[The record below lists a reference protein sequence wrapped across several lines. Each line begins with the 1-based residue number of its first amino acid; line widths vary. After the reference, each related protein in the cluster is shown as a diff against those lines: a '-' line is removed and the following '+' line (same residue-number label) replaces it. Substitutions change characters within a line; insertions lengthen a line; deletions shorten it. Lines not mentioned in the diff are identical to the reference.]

1 MKTLNFDFVIIGG
14 GLAGLYSANYASN
27 FGSVALLTKSTLD
40 ISNSYWAQGGIAAAI
55 GKDDNTS
62 FHFDDTMTAGRG
74 LCDSSAVKILVE
86 EGKERILELLKS
98 GVPFDMTSDGPALG
112 LEGGHSMRRI
122 LHAAGDSTGK
132 EVVKYFTEI
141 VKKNNNIKIFE
152 NTYVFE
158 LLVDDLRCGG
168 LYALNNING
177 KNFLFLSSNI
187 IIAAGGASGI
197 FSRTTN
203 PNTST
208 GDGIALAYNAGARI
222 ADMEF
227 IQFHPTSFYSESG
240 DTFLIS
246 EAVRGEGAY
255 LVNEDGLRFMKKLD
269 PLAELAP
276 RDVVA
281 SSIFKEIESTG
292 NKCVYLK
299 LDHLN
304 AEKIKNRFSFIYNHA
319 LDYGVD
325 ITKNLIPV
333 APAAHYMIG
342 GIKTGLNGETNIKGL
357 FACGEVA
364 STGVHG
370 ANRLASNSLLECIVF
385 GKRTVDA
392 ARIEKGNQKALDFP
406 PKKIFIEKENEN
418 IYRAIKKR
426 VAEIMTGKVGIL
438 RNEESL
444 REAYSEVEN
453 FSSKYNFIEDEFYS
467 KKLHDLIEVSK
478 LIITSALIRKESRGA
493 HKRTDF
499 PSEDSSL
506 LFHIILQKDLQ
517 PEYLPLAD

>member
-1 MKTLNFDFVIIGG
+1 MKTYNFDFVIIGG
-14 GLAGLYSANYASN
+14 GLAGLYSAHYASQ
-27 FGSVALLTKSTLD
+27 FGSVALITKSTLD

-55 GKDDNTS
+55 GKDDDPGL
-62 FHFDDTMTAGRG
+62 HFEDTITAGRG
-74 LCDSSAVKILVE
+74 LCDNAAVKILVE
-86 EGKERILELLKS
+86 EGRDRILELLKL
-98 GVPFDMTSDGPALG
+98 GVPFDMTNDGPALG
-112 LEGGHSMRRI
+112 LEGGHSKRRI

-132 EVVKYFTEI
+132 EVVKYFTGI
-141 VKKNNNIKIFE
+141 VEHNNKIKIFE
-152 NTYVFE
+152 NTFVFE
-158 LLVDDLRCGG
+158 LIVEDGKCSG
-168 LYALNNING
+168 LFAVNNIDNE
-177 KNFLFLSSNI
+177 NFLFLSSNV

-208 GDGIALAYNAGARI
+208 GDGIALAYNAGAEI

-227 IQFHPTSFYSESG
+227 IQFHPTSFYSDTG

-255 LVNEDGLRFMKKLD
+255 LVNEDGFRFMQKLD

-281 SSIFKEIESTG
+281 SSIFKEIESSG

-304 AEKIKNRFSFIYNHA
+304 AEKIKNRFSYIYNHA

-342 GIKTGLNGETNIKGL
+342 GIKTDLNGETNVKGL

-385 GKRTVDA
+385 GKRTIDA
-392 ARIEKGNQKALDFP
+392 ARVNINNETTSDFRSKNIYIEKA
-406 PKKIFIEKENEN
+406 NETFY
-418 IYRAIKKR
+418 IAIKKNI
-426 VAEIMTGKVGIL
+426 AEIMMSKVGIL
-438 RNEESL
+438 RDEKSL
-444 REAYSEVEN
+444 REALDDIEN
-453 FSSKYNFIEDEFYS
+453 IASKYNFTENEFYS
-467 KKLHDLIEVSK
+467 KKLSDLIQVSK
-478 LIITSALIRKESRGA
+478 LIIISALTREESRGA
-493 HKRTDF
+493 HKRSDF
-499 PSEDSSL
+499 PSENSSMK
-506 LFHIILQKDLQ
+506 FHIIQRKDAQ
-517 PEYLPLAD
+517 PEFLPLSN